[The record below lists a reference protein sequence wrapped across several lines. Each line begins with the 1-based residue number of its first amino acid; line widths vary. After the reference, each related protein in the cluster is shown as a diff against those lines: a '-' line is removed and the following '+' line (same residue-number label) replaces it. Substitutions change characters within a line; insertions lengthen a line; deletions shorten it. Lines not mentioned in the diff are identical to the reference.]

1 VACETDSRQQIPKVK
16 EMIDNPCEWLLEWSD
31 QIGAEPK
38 GGLREAPSWIALRLR
53 RRCGSSAKLS
63 EAPRDG
69 IRMR

>member
-1 VACETDSRQQIPKVK
+1 
-16 EMIDNPCEWLLEWSD
+16 MIDNPCEWLLEWSD